1 MIKIGFIGLGTMG
14 KPMAINLLK
23 AGYSLVVN
31 DIDKK
36 TVVELVSKGATTL
49 NSYSSIAAV
58 CDIVIT
64 MLPES
69 KHVENVVFG
78 LNGILEGAKPGF
90 LLIDM
95 SSIAPA
101 ISIKVNQALLAKGAD
116 SLDAPVS
123 GGHQGA
129 EAGILSI
136 MAGGSETA
144 FKRGLP
150 VLEKLG
156 TKILHMG
163 ETGSGQTTK
172 LCNQILIG
180 IHIQAVAEAFALAEK
195 SGLDLH
201 KVREA
206 LMGGAANSRV
216 LELHGQKILDRTF
229 DQPAF
234 KLKLHRKDLNN
245 ALDTGKAIAVPLY
258 LTAFVAQQMDAAM
271 AQGFAELDHTTIML
285 IEEQLANIKY
295 L

>member
-23 AGYSLVVN
+23 AGYSLIVN

-36 TVVELVSKGATTL
+36 SVEELVSKGATTL
-49 NSYSSIAAV
+49 DSYSSIAKESDV
-58 CDIVIT
+58 IIT

-69 KHVENVVFG
+69 QHVEKVVLG
-78 LNGILEGAKPGF
+78 VNGILEGAKPGL

-101 ISIKVNQALLAKGAD
+101 ISIKVNNALIAKGAD

-123 GGHQGA
+123 GGPQGA

-136 MAGGSETA
+136 MVGGSEA
-144 FKRGLP
+144 SFQQGLP
-150 VLEKLG
+150 VLQKLG
-156 TKILHMG
+156 KKILHMG
-163 ETGSGQTTK
+163 EAGSGQTTK

-180 IHIQAVAEAFALAEK
+180 IHIQAVAEAFSLAKK
-195 SGLDLH
+195 SGLDLK

-245 ALDTGKAIAVPLY
+245 ALETGRLMSVPLY
-258 LTAFVAQQMDAAM
+258 LTAFVAQQMDAAI
-271 AQGFAELDHTTIML
+271 AQGYAELDHTTLML
-285 IEEQLANIKY
+285 IEEQLTNIKD
-295 L
+295 

>member
-1 MIKIGFIGLGTMG
+1 MNNIGFIGLGTMG
-14 KPMAINLLK
+14 KPMALNLLN
-23 AGYSLVVN
+23 AGYSLIVN

-36 TVVELVSKGATTL
+36 SVEELVSKGATTFD
-49 NSYSSIAAV
+49 SYSSIASR
-58 CDIVIT
+58 CDLIIT

-69 KHVENVVFG
+69 QHVEKVVLG
-78 LNGILEGAKPGF
+78 VNGILEGTKPGL

-95 SSIAPA
+95 SSIAPE
-101 ISIKVNQALLAKGAD
+101 ISMKVNKALLAKGAD

-123 GGHQGA
+123 GGPQGA

-136 MAGGSETA
+136 MVGGSESS
-144 FKRGLP
+144 FQRGLP
-150 VLEKLG
+150 VLKNLG
-156 TKILHMG
+156 KIILHMG
-163 ETGSGQTTK
+163 EAGSGQTTK

-180 IHIQAVAEAFALAEK
+180 IYIQAVVEAFTLAKK
-195 SGLDLH
+195 SGLDLI

-245 ALDTGKAIAVPLY
+245 ALETGKSRSVPLY
-258 LTAFVAQQMDAAM
+258 MTAFVAQQMDAAI
-271 AQGFAELDHTTIML
+271 AHGYAELDHTTIML
-285 IEEQLANIKY
+285 IEEQLANI
-295 L
+295 